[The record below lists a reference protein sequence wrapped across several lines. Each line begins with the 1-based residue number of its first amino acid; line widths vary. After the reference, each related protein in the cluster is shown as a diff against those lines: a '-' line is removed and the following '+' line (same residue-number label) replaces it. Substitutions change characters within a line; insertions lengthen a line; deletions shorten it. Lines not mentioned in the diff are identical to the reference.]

1 MPYIAR
7 LSVPTLPTSA
17 LHQVSRLPLPILVFV
32 RTIIGL
38 SEKKSI
44 LFSGLPQKRR
54 PMVLRSQ
61 QTDALNFVN
70 LFYKKQKRGQKWFNA
85 LGRSTPF
92 GGTKFGLI
100 CSIFNTHKNV
110 KQQLPLKSPAG
121 RQKLPA
127 LLTLLTRYL
136 QMCFGGNEKNPCNR
150 VVTGIFLW
158 LPTGFVVSFQSF

>member
-1 MPYIAR
+1 MVFGQVFDANGNPI
-7 LSVPTLPTSA
+7 VVA
-17 LHQVSRLPLPILVFV
+17 LRVNS
-32 RTIIGL
+32 T
-38 SEKKSI
+38 
-44 LFSGLPQKRR
+44 KRR
-54 PMVLRSQ
+54 NSITLVNKIRSVGSRSHNL
-61 QTDALNFVN
+61 DKLLNDSN
-70 LFYKKQKRGQKWFNA
+70 ILYLGENKKETKAWFNA

>member
-1 MPYIAR
+1 
-7 LSVPTLPTSA
+7 
-17 LHQVSRLPLPILVFV
+17 
-32 RTIIGL
+32 
-38 SEKKSI
+38 
-44 LFSGLPQKRR
+44 
-54 PMVLRSQ
+54 MVLRNQ
-61 QTDALNFVN
+61 QTDALNFVK

-110 KQQLPLKSPAG
+110 KQQLPLKAPTG

-136 QMCFGGNEKNPCNR
+136 QTCFGGNKKIPVTV
-150 VVTGIFLW
+150 VVTGIF
-158 LPTGFVVSFQSF
+158 V